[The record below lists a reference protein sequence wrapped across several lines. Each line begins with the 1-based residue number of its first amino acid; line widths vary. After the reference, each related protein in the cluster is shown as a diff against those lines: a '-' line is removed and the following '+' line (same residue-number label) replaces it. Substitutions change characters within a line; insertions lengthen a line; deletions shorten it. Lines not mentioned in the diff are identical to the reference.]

1 MAGMTLDQ
9 LKIFL
14 AVAEHLHFTRAAD
27 ALYITQPS
35 VSTAIQNLEA
45 EYGVKLFDR
54 IGRHIEI
61 TQAGRLLQREAKQ
74 ILEYVASTER
84 GLREFNNLQQGE
96 LRVGASI
103 NVGNYW
109 LPEKICQFKRQYP
122 GIVVHCTLGNAE
134 EISEGTVSG
143 KFDLGLV
150 TKEIKPALQQ
160 CLMQEVVGVDRLQI
174 VVGRSHPWFNRQDVL
189 LDELL
194 NTAWVMREPGSGAQ
208 QVFEQAL
215 QDWGID
221 LNRLNVILVLS
232 SSEMVKTV
240 VEGGV
245 GAAAIPGWMVTREI
259 QFQALHSICVIDSR
273 AKSLKSQLEMLQPI
287 WKLKHQQRYQTK
299 ISIAFEQLLQRSKVT
314 TDIIN

>member
-1 MAGMTLDQ
+1 MAEMTFDQ

-14 AVAEHLHFTRAAD
+14 AVAEHLHFTRAAE

-35 VSTAIQNLEA
+35 VSTAIHNLEA

-54 IGRHIEI
+54 IGRRIEI
-61 TQAGRLLQREAKQ
+61 TQAGSLLRREAKK

-96 LRVGASI
+96 LKVGASI

-122 GIVVHCTLGNAE
+122 GIVIHCTLGNAE
-134 EISEGTVSG
+134 EISEGTLSG

-174 VVGRSHPWFNRQDVL
+174 VVGRSHPWFERQEVL

-194 NTAWVMREPGSGAQ
+194 TTAWVMREPGSGAQ

-215 QDWGID
+215 QDWGINP
-221 LNRLNVILVLS
+221 NRLNVILVLS

-245 GAAAIPGWMVTREI
+245 GAAAIPGWMVTKEI
-259 QFQALHSICVIDSR
+259 QFKALHPIRVIDSLSR
-273 AKSLKSQLEMLQPI
+273 PLKSQLKMIQPI
-287 WKLKHQQRYQTK
+287 WKLKHQQRYQTQ
-299 ISIAFEQLLQRSKVT
+299 ISIAFEQVLQGSGAMTKLE
-314 TDIIN
+314 